1 MKIHDPNDYQCGK
14 RHNLKEINILDDN
27 GKINQNGGE
36 KFQGMARFDAR
47 VAIYN
52 ELDKLGLI
60 KGKSPNPMRL
70 GTCSKTKDIIEPYLK
85 P

>member
-1 MKIHDPNDYQCGK
+1 
-14 RHNLKEINILDDN
+14 
-27 GKINQNGGE
+27 
-36 KFQGMARFDAR
+36 MARFDAR